1 MHEAAVLLGREELVE
16 VEGELGLLAV
26 DLHAAAGLPLDDV
39 AHLVSEQVELGE
51 VGIGVRLLGVGR
63 PVALGLLLVSVCPVV
78 DCVVGELLV
87 GDGLERRAGE
97 VQREAAL
104 DVVERHVGLEG
115 VHALVCL
122 VDDEH
127 VPGEVGHLVELLV
140 YAAEAD
146 GALEV
151 LKAHELDEPLGAFRV
166 VADGA
171 QVLLA
176 AEAVGLP
183 ARASTPLMKR

>member
-39 AHLVSEQVELGE
+39 AHLVSEQVELRK
-51 VGIGVRLLGVGR
+51 VGVGVRLLGVGR
-63 PVALGLLLVSVCPVV
+63 PVALGLLLVGVGPVV
-78 DCVVGELLV
+78 DGVVGELLV
-87 GDGLERRAGE
+87 CDGLEGRAGE

-115 VHALVCL
+115 IHALVRL

-127 VPGEVGHLVELLV
+127 VPGEVATSRASGTRRRS
-140 YAAEAD
+140 
-146 GALEV
+146 GWSLEV
-151 LKAHELDEPLGAFRV
+151 LKAHELNEPPGGSGSLRI
-166 VADGA
+166 
-171 QVLLA
+171 
-176 AEAVGLP
+176 
-183 ARASTPLMKR
+183 ARRYSSRLRQ